1 MGGEVMPTVTRRSS
15 GERWSNADL
24 LFLASAV
31 GRGMSSAET
40 AGFLSRT
47 EDQVRRQSELL
58 FAGRNSPNRRL
69 WRRRNES
76 PHARTKAA
84 LKAG

>member
-47 EDQVRRQSELL
+47 EDQVRRQSDLM
-58 FAGRNSPNRRL
+58 FAGRNIPNRRL
-69 WRRRNES
+69 ERRRNES
-76 PHARTKAA
+76 PLARTKAA

>member
-1 MGGEVMPTVTRRSS
+1 MTRRSS

-47 EDQVRRQSELL
+47 EDQVRRQSDLM
-58 FAGRNSPNRRL
+58 FAGRNIPNRRL
-69 WRRRNES
+69 ERRRNES
-76 PHARTKAA
+76 PLARTKAT

>member
-24 LFLASAV
+24 LFLASALD
-31 GRGMSSAET
+31 RGMSLADT
-40 AGFLSRT
+40 AGFLGRT
-47 EDQVRRQSELL
+47 EGQVRRQSELM

-69 WRRRNES
+69 GRRRNEW
-76 PHARTKAA
+76 PLARTKA